1 MVFLGLS
8 DMVDYRLLAV
18 VIPGLCVGLPAVV
31 WALRAQGVHRRGG
44 GRVTPFTFCLLLSD
58 VLEVILLLF
67 LLLLQL
73 NVCTMLVFPCWVWF
87 PLAVGVRL
95 CGMHFHQLVALEGVL
110 AVTHPFCLERLASL
124 LVSVPI
130 SVTLWVAAMSLYV
143 SPISLIVNVVLC
155 LVPLALVITNAVLT
169 FRNPPPPPPP
179 PLPAAASE
187 LTSSLSVR
195 VEKRPQ
201 CFSVVAL
208 VSMVMISFPTCGL
221 FFGVLTSIYWLY
233 IIFFLM
239 NLRLILDPLLCALV
253 WREASKRQLPTHTES
268 ELQTLNR

>member
-8 DMVDYRLLAV
+8 NMVDYRLLAV
-18 VIPGLCVGLPAVV
+18 VIPGLCVGLPTVI
-31 WALRAQGVHRRGG
+31 WALRAQGAHRRDG

-67 LLLLQL
+67 LLVLQL
-73 NVCTMLVFPCWVWF
+73 NICTMLVFPCWLWF

-95 CGMHFHQLVALEGVL
+95 CGMHFHQLVALEGTL

-124 LVSVPI
+124 PVSVPI
-130 SVTLWVAAMSLYV
+130 AATLWVAAFSLYV

-155 LVPLALVITNAVLT
+155 LVPLALVITNGILT
-169 FRNPPPPPPP
+169 FRNLPPPPPE
-179 PLPAAASE
+179 AASD
-187 LTSSLSVR
+187 LPSSLSMLR
-195 VEKRPQ
+195 VDRRPRG
-201 CFSVVAL
+201 FAVVAII
-208 VSMVMISFPTCGL
+208 SMALISIPTCGL

-233 IIFFLM
+233 VIFFLM
-239 NLRLILDPLLCALV
+239 NLRLILDPLLCHMA
-253 WREASKRQLPTHTES
+253 WSEATKRQLPQHTEA